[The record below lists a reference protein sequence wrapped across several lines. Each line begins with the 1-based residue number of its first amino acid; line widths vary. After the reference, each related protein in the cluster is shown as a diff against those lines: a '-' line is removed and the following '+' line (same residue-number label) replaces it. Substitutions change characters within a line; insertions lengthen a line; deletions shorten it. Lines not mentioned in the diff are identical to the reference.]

1 MPIALTDD
9 HRALADVARSLLV
22 DRDVAVAARD
32 SLEGD
37 PGRPA
42 FWADMCALGWP
53 GLHLPEEHGG
63 QGFGLLE
70 LAIVT
75 EALGAVVAPGP
86 FLPTVLASAVIAEIG
101 TTAQRAAW
109 LPGLADG
116 SVTAAVGL
124 GAAVRR
130 EAGTISGEAG
140 AILGATAADRLLV
153 ALGDDLVMVGASSP
167 GVTIAQTDGLDT
179 TRRFGRVG
187 LTAVSLDDADV
198 LVGGAP
204 AARRIGR
211 ILAAAEAAGGARAC
225 TEMAVEYAKVRE
237 QFGRPIGSFQA
248 IKHHCA
254 NMLVDSEL
262 AAAVAWDAARTA
274 DSATGEQGGASVSLA
289 AAVAAAQALP
299 AYRRCAEVNIQV
311 HGGIGYTF
319 EHAAHLHLRRAT
331 TMAAVFGADHDAPLE
346 VAASIGSGVSRE
358 VRIELPPEAE
368 VYRAEAVA
376 FRQQYD
382 AVAPQDRRVALIDSG
397 YYLPHWPAPWGRAAG
412 AVEQLVIDE
421 ELGHVEQP
429 DLGIG
434 GWVMLTIV
442 QHGTAE
448 QLERWVRP
456 TLLGELRWC
465 QLFSEP
471 NAGSDAAAITTKA
484 TRVDGGWLVNG
495 QKVWTSG
502 AQACNRGL
510 ATVRTDP
517 EAAKHAGVTTVAI
530 DLTAAGVD
538 VRPLREITGE
548 TLFNEVFFD
557 DVFVPDDDVIGTPN
571 QGWTVARATLGNE
584 RVSIGGN
591 KGSLDLIEARDL
603 LDMVNRAGWAAS
615 GDTGLVRAVGSLLAE
630 ELAMDALNLR
640 HVMRALIGGPPGP
653 EGNITKL
660 LSAEHSQRVAGL
672 GLRIGGLDA
681 VSGTGGLDA
690 VSGTGGLD
698 AVSGTG
704 GLDASISAEAVG
716 YGSKVA
722 RDYLFTRCLTI
733 AGGTSEIVRNL
744 IAERLLGLPREP
756 AMR

>member
-9 HRALADVARSLLV
+9 HRALGEVARSLLA
-22 DRDVAVAARD
+22 DRDVAAAARE
-32 SLEGD
+32 SLDRD

-42 FWADMCALGWP
+42 FWADVCALGWP

-63 QGFGLLE
+63 QGFGLVE

-86 FLPTVLASAVIAEIG
+86 FLPTVLASAVVAEIG
-101 TTAQRAAW
+101 TEAQRAAW

-124 GAAVRR
+124 T
-130 EAGTISGEAG
+130 GTVTRQGGSITGDAG
-140 AILGATAADRLLV
+140 AILGATSADRILV
-153 ALGDDLVMVGASSP
+153 PLGADLVVVDTSAP
-167 GVTIAQTDGLDT
+167 GVTVEPTDGLDP
-179 TRRFGRVG
+179 TRRFGRVR
-187 LTAVSLDDADV
+187 LDGVGVDEGSV
-198 LVGGAP
+198 LPGGREV
-204 AARRIGR
+204 ARRLGR
-211 ILAAAEAAGGARAC
+211 VLAAAEAAGGARAC
-225 TEMAVEYAKVRE
+225 TEMAVGYAKVRE

-262 AAAVAWDAARTA
+262 ATAVAWDAARIASTV
-274 DSATGEQGGASVSLA
+274 SAFDRGDGPASLA
-289 AAVAAAQALP
+289 AAVAAERGLT
-299 AYRRCAEVNIQV
+299 AYRRCAEINIQV

-319 EHAAHLHLRRAT
+319 EHPAHLHLRRANT
-331 TMAAVFGADHDAPLE
+331 LAALFGADHDAPLE
-346 VAASIGSGVSRE
+346 VAASIAAGVSPTSG
-358 VRIELPPEAE
+358 IELPPEAE
-368 VYRAEAVA
+368 QYRAEAVA
-376 FRQQYD
+376 FRERYD
-382 AVAPQDRRVALIDSG
+382 TLAARERRVALIDSG
-397 YYLPHWPAPWGRAAG
+397 YYLPHWPAPWGRSAG

-421 ELGHVEQP
+421 ELAHVEQP

-442 QHGTAE
+442 QHGTPE

-471 NAGSDAAAITTKA
+471 DAGSDAAAITTKA

-502 AQACNRGL
+502 AQDCNRGL

-517 EAAKHAGVTTVAI
+517 AAAKHAGVTTVAV
-530 DLTAAGVD
+530 DLTAAGVE

-557 DVFVPDDDVIGTPN
+557 DVFVPDDDVVGTPN

-591 KGSLDLIEARDL
+591 KGTLGLCEARDL
-603 LDMVNRAGWAAS
+603 LDLVDRHAPGDVGMLRAI
-615 GDTGLVRAVGSLLAE
+615 GSLLAE

-672 GLRIGGLDA
+672 GLRIGALDA
-681 VSGTGGLDA
+681 VSGVD
-690 VSGTGGLD
+690 VSGVEAPGVE
-698 AVSGTG
+698 APEAEVSGET
-704 GLDASISAEAVG
+704 VG
-716 YGSKVA
+716 HGSKVA

-756 AMR
+756 GMR